1 MTDITFEQGDKDAL
15 AFIDT
20 EYIIKHLEDLGY
32 QVIDKSE
39 HGDVLEQ
46 LKLARDEIS
55 NYEDFNDNEW
65 WQASHVSLDF
75 KS

>member
-15 AFIDT
+15 AFIET

>member
-1 MTDITFEQGDKDAL
+1 MTETTFEQGDKDAL
-15 AFIDT
+15 AFIET

-32 QVIDKSE
+32 QVIDKSK

-55 NYEDFNDNEW
+55 NYEDFIMGINYT
-65 WQASHVSLDF
+65 QPI
-75 KS
+75 